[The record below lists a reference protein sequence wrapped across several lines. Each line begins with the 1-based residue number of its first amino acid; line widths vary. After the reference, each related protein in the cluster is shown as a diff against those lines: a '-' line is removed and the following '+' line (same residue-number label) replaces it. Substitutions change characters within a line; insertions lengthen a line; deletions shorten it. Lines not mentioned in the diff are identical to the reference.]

1 MLLLLLLLLLR
12 RRRLEGVLRRF
23 LRILRVLLGI
33 RPLHLRRR
41 EHLLLLLQVL
51 RVLLLLLL
59 LLLQVRR
66 CVLVRCVLEV
76 LKMLRRPCPRR
87 LQVARILL

>member
-1 MLLLLLLLLLR
+1 MLLLLLLLR
-12 RRRLEGVLRRF
+12 RRRCRLEGVLRRF

-41 EHLLLLLQVL
+41 EHLLLLQVL

-59 LLLQVRR
+59 LLLRVR

>member
-1 MLLLLLLLLLR
+1 MLLQLLLLLR
-12 RRRLEGVLRRF
+12 RRWRLEGVLLRF

-41 EHLLLLLQVL
+41 EHLLLLQVL
-51 RVLLLLLL
+51 WVLLLLLL
-59 LLLQVRR
+59 LRVR

-87 LQVARILL
+87 LQVPRILL